1 MSSDS
6 NKAKKR
12 DRGVKADGTAVSRMM
27 KKQSMGVAD
36 LAAKARVSESTV
48 KAARSGDTLDK
59 STFAELAEVL
69 ECSPSELQGDT
80 SNVDTGE
87 VPLIAGFVGR
97 EKLVQAV
104 LGFEKE
110 SPSGVLFLEGEPGIG
125 KSWLVQHLSGELNEL
140 GSYFIS
146 QTTGKNSIEG
156 VVRGVTKQILSRL
169 TSLTLTVPSTLTGLL
184 ASIPPNS
191 LNGPTWLLL
200 DAMDE
205 LEGSAT
211 FGQNP
216 LALPPALPK
225 YIFVLM
231 SMRPGTPRGTFQNLQ
246 VLKIDTNAQEN
257 IADLKLFIEAQV
269 GRPGILKWQEKNM
282 LTAKD
287 IVKRLLE
294 KSNGNFMYARQVLD
308 AIDRGELNLIDST
321 SLPKGLHGYYELQ
334 WNRMQGLLGGRVEAL
349 DRKVMLWLAR
359 QKRPMNILDLANM
372 LTIEPITLGEIINVW
387 QMFLRRSGEPACF
400 SIYHQSFADFLME
413 KIAPGCSGLADEV
426 LKSLGNSRP

>member
-1 MSSDS
+1 
-6 NKAKKR
+6 
-12 DRGVKADGTAVSRMM
+12 
-27 KKQSMGVAD
+27 
-36 LAAKARVSESTV
+36 
-48 KAARSGDTLDK
+48 
-59 STFAELAEVL
+59 
-69 ECSPSELQGDT
+69 
-80 SNVDTGE
+80 
-87 VPLIAGFVGR
+87 
-97 EKLVQAV
+97 
-104 LGFEKE
+104 
-110 SPSGVLFLEGEPGIG
+110 
-125 KSWLVQHLSGELNEL
+125 LSGELNEL